1 MPRRPRPSYHV
12 MLRTTSK
19 ALNINPLSATAARQA
34 SGLWDGTPLLACTSV
49 KMGCILNSMFEFI
62 SNFADRL
69 DAYNWWIVCIEL
81 LLIGTVVHSILYFLR
96 DTRGARLIRGTIL
109 FLIIAFTVIW
119 LSGNKL
125 IRVEFLFQRILLFTS
140 LAIVVV
146 FQPELRRALI
156 RLGEARLFRIGQK
169 RPSDMVE
176 ALVKSADYC
185 SRNRIGA
192 LIAIER
198 QVGLAG
204 IVENG
209 TSLDADVTSELL
221 NTIFWPGSALHD
233 MGVVIRNGRLA
244 AAGVQFPLD
253 EGCDLPTE
261 LGARHRA
268 ALGLSQD
275 TDAFIIVVS
284 EETGTISVAQRGKL
298 DRGLTPDDLRR
309 RLYQELDL
317 ESRESQD
324 HSILA

>member
-1 MPRRPRPSYHV
+1 
-12 MLRTTSK
+12 
-19 ALNINPLSATAARQA
+19 
-34 SGLWDGTPLLACTSV
+34 
-49 KMGCILNSMFEFI
+49 MFQFVR
-62 SNFADRL
+62 NFADRL

-81 LLIGTVVHSILYFLR
+81 LLIGVVVHSVLYFLR

-125 IRVEFLFQRILLFTS
+125 IRVEYLFQRILLFTS

-156 RLGEARLFRIGQK
+156 RLGEARFFRVGQK

-204 IVENG
+204 LAENG
-209 TSLDADVTSELL
+209 ASLDAEITSELL

-233 MGVVIRNGRLA
+233 MGVVIRHGRLA

-253 EGCDLPTE
+253 EGSDLPTE

-275 TDAFIIVVS
+275 TDALILVVS
-284 EETGTISVAQRGKL
+284 EETGIISIAQRGKL
-298 DRGLTPDDLRR
+298 DRGLSPDELRR
-309 RLYQELDL
+309 RLYQELEINTDVAH
-317 ESRESQD
+317 D
-324 HSILA
+324 DSILA

>member
-1 MPRRPRPSYHV
+1 MQVH
-12 MLRTTSK
+12 LRAYTVIK
-19 ALNINPLSATAARQA
+19 L
-34 SGLWDGTPLLACTSV
+34 GG
-49 KMGCILNSMFEFI
+49 ILESMFEFM
-62 SNFADRL
+62 STFADRL
-69 DAYNWWIVCIEL
+69 GAYNWWIVCIEL
-81 LLIGTVVHSILYFLR
+81 LLIGAVVHSVLYFLR

-125 IRVEFLFQRILLFTS
+125 IRVEFLFQRVLLFTS

-146 FQPELRRALI
+146 FQPELRRALM
-156 RLGEARLFRIGQK
+156 RLGEARLFRVGQK
-169 RPSDMVE
+169 KPSDMVE
-176 ALVKSADYC
+176 ALIKTADYC

-204 IVENG
+204 LAENG
-209 TSLDADVTSELL
+209 ASLDAEITSELL

-253 EGCDLPTE
+253 EGGDLPTE

-275 TDAFIIVVS
+275 TDALILVVS
-284 EETGTISVAQRGKL
+284 EETGIISIAQRGKL
-298 DRGLTPDDLRR
+298 DRGLSLDELRR
-309 RLYQELDL
+309 RLHQDLDIG
-317 ESRESQD
+317 SQVAHD
-324 HSILA
+324 DSILA